1 MNSFKKIWGE
11 TNALLLRTRKLG
23 WVDFL
28 IVLAIGGL
36 LYGLLRFAGEP
47 RVPHQ
52 EHISTS
58 PSVLPLYTFY
68 SLLRGIIAYA
78 LSLLFTLTYG
88 YWAAKDA
95 VAQRVLVPLLDI
107 LQSIPVLG
115 FAPALL
121 LVFIKL
127 FGWKVGLEVAAIV
140 AIFTGQAWNMTFS
153 FYQSVRS
160 VPSDMHE
167 AATVYRFSWW
177 ERYRWVELPFSGM
190 GLVWNSMMSMAGG
203 WFFLAVIEGL
213 EIGEDKYWTPGI
225 GSFIHK
231 ASSGEDPEWGSVLW
245 GVVAMMVM
253 IVALDQF
260 LWRPVVAWAQ
270 KFRVEEGGAQEA
282 TTSWFLNWLRRSRL
296 LRWFEFRQRLRRQKV
311 PPKPAGPPPDPT
323 RSPRWGA
330 WVSGV
335 LFVLLVAG
343 LLVGGYE
350 LVVLLRGV
358 EWEEWPVLLLAALL
372 TLLRVLAST
381 VIATLWA
388 VPAGLAIGLSPRL
401 SRVLQP
407 VVQVLAS
414 FPAPLVFPLVLNGLV
429 AAHITLDW
437 GSVLLMLMGTQWYIL
452 FNVIAGAMAIPA
464 DLKEAARS
472 YAITGWQ
479 RFKVLYLP
487 AIFPYLVTGWVTAA
501 GGAWNAS
508 IVAEYGTTPNT
519 EKPPAVAT
527 ATVGA
532 LASPFGQPWT
542 TLTAV
547 ETTRHGI
554 KSDKPLLAYGLGAK
568 IMSAA
573 DAKDWSQLAASV
585 LVMSVVV
592 VGFNRT
598 FWRRLY
604 RLAETKYSLS
614 K

>member
-1 MNSFKKIWGE
+1 LNSFRKIWGE
-11 TNALLLRTRKLG
+11 TNALLLRTRKLA
-23 WVDFL
+23 WVDL
-28 IVLAIGGL
+28 LAVLAIAGL
-36 LYGLLRFAGEP
+36 LYGLLRFVGEP
-47 RVPHQ
+47 RVPH
-52 EHISTS
+52 EETISTS
-58 PSVLPLYTFY
+58 PLALPRYTFY
-68 SLLRGIIAYA
+68 SLLRGIIAYV

-95 VAQRVLVPLLDI
+95 MAQRVLVPLLDI

-115 FAPALL
+115 FMPGLL
-121 LVFIKL
+121 LVFVKL
-127 FGWKVGLEVAAIV
+127 CGWRVGLEIAAIV

-160 VPSDMHE
+160 VPADMHE

-213 EIGEDKYWTPGI
+213 EIGGNKYWTPGI

-231 ASSGEDPEWGSVLW
+231 ASSGEHWDWWNILW
-245 GVVAMMVM
+245 GVLAMMLM

-296 LRWFEFRQRLRRQKV
+296 LRWFEFRHRLSRK
-311 PPKPAGPPPDPT
+311 KIPARAAAPVDPT
-323 RSPRWGA
+323 KGHPWADRLS
-330 WVSGV
+330 VV
-335 LFVLLVAG
+335 LFVLLA
-343 LLVGGYE
+343 
-350 LVVLLRGV
+350 
-358 EWEEWPVLLLAALL
+358 AALL
-372 TLLRVLAST
+372 YGGYWLIRLLGRVPWGEWPELLGMALATLLRVLVST
-381 VIATLWA
+381 AIGTLWA
-388 VPAGLAIGLSPRL
+388 VPAGLAIGLHPRL

-414 FPAPLVFPLVLNGLV
+414 FPAPLVFPLVIAGLV
-429 AAHITLDW
+429 ATGISLDW
-437 GSVLLMLMGTQWYIL
+437 GSILLMLMGTQWYIL

-472 YAITGWQ
+472 YNIISWQ
-479 RFKVLYLP
+479 RFRVLYFP

-508 IVAEYGTTPNT
+508 IVAEYGTDPNNN
-519 EKPPAVAT
+519 
-527 ATVGA
+527 
-532 LASPFGQPWT
+532 
-542 TLTAV
+542 
-547 ETTRHGI
+547 
-554 KSDKPLLAYGLGAK
+554 PLLAYGLGAK

-573 DAKDWSQLAASV
+573 DKEDWPLLAGSV

-592 VGFNRT
+592 VAFNRAV
-598 FWRRLY
+598 WHRLY
-604 RLAETKYSLS
+604 RLAESKYSLS

>member
-1 MNSFKKIWGE
+1 VNSFRKIWGE
-11 TNALLLRTRKLG
+11 ANALLLRTRKLG

-28 IVLAIGGL
+28 VVFAIAGL
-36 LYGLLRFAGEP
+36 LYGMLKYVGEP
-47 RVPHQ
+47 REPYE

-58 PSVLPLYTFY
+58 PLALPRYTFY
-68 SLLRGIIAYA
+68 SLLRGIIAYV

-115 FAPALL
+115 FMPGLL
-121 LVFIKL
+121 LVFVRV
-127 FGWKVGLEVAAIV
+127 FGWRVGLEIAAIV

-160 VPSDMHE
+160 VPADMHE

-213 EIGEDKYWTPGI
+213 EIGGNKYWTPGI
-225 GSFIHK
+225 GSYIHK
-231 ASSGEDPEWGSVLW
+231 ASSGEHWDWWAIVW
-245 GVVAMMVM
+245 GVLAMMLM

-296 LRWFEFRQRLRRQKV
+296 LRWFEFRRRLRRQKA
-311 PPKPAGPPPDPT
+311 PARPAAPVDPT
-323 RSPRWGA
+323 KGNPWAGRLSVA
-330 WVSGV
+330 
-335 LFVLLVAG
+335 LFVLLVG
-343 LLVGGYE
+343 TLLYGGYWLILLLSGVPWEDWPELVG
-350 LVVLLRGV
+350 
-358 EWEEWPVLLLAALL
+358 AALM

-381 VIATLWA
+381 AIGTLWA
-388 VPAGLAIGLSPRL
+388 VPAGLAIGLTPRL
-401 SRVLQP
+401 SRILQP

-414 FPAPLVFPLVLNGLV
+414 FPAPLVFPLVIAGLV
-429 AAHITLDW
+429 ATGISLNW
-437 GSVLLMLMGTQWYIL
+437 GSILLMLMGTQWYIL

-472 YAITGWQ
+472 YNITGWQ
-479 RFKVLYLP
+479 RFRVLYFP

-508 IVAEYGTTPNT
+508 IVAEYGTAPDGT
-519 EKPPAVAT
+519 
-527 ATVGA
+527 
-532 LASPFGQPWT
+532 
-542 TLTAV
+542 
-547 ETTRHGI
+547 
-554 KSDKPLLAYGLGAK
+554 PLLAYGLGAK

-573 DAKDWSQLAASV
+573 DKEDWSLLAGSV

-592 VGFNRT
+592 VAFNRAV
-598 FWRRLY
+598 WHRLY
-604 RLAETKYSLS
+604 RLAESKYSLS